1 MEFKYYVRSLF
12 DQTSLRREMC
22 THGVVLRSCALCKS
36 NPVQVSAGHQHP
48 LVGCVIV
55 ILEPF
60 ENCLLFTL
68 VRPHQYFFR
77 ARRLSGKLKLSVPDP
92 TSVPIHENKIAR
104 SIPVILYLP

>member
-1 MEFKYYVRSLF
+1 M
-12 DQTSLRREMC
+12 
-22 THGVVLRSCALCKS
+22 
-36 NPVQVSAGHQHP
+36 QVSAGHQHP

-60 ENCLLFTL
+60 ENSLPFTL

-92 TSVPIHENKIAR
+92 TLVPIHGNKIAR
-104 SIPVILYLP
+104 SIPVILYPP